1 MNKEANTTDFNQ
13 AIPVS
18 VREVE
23 TYYPQNRAAW
33 RQWLEENHQSKQ
45 AVWLIYYT
53 KKSNIPSISWREA
66 VDEALCFGWID
77 STRKKVDDSSS
88 IQYFS
93 KRKPKS
99 IWSKINKEIVQ
110 VLIENNSMTKAG
122 FESIEIAKQNGS
134 WIILDEVE
142 ELVIP
147 DDLEL
152 AFIRHSGSKEYF
164 LSLSKSKI
172 KIVLSWI
179 VLAKRAETRQ
189 KRIDE
194 VAESMG
200 KKQMPK
206 QLK

>member
-1 MNKEANTTDFNQ
+1 MSKE
-13 AIPVS
+13 I
-18 VREVE
+18 E
-23 TYYPQNRAAW
+23 TYYPQSREEW
-33 RQWLEENHQSKQ
+33 RQWLEENHQSESSI
-45 AVWLIYYT
+45 WLVYYT

-110 VLIENNSMTKAG
+110 SLIDNNRMTKAG

-134 WIILDEVE
+134 WTILDEVE
-142 ELVIP
+142 ELIIP

-152 AFIRHSGSKEYF
+152 AFTRYSGSKAYF
-164 LSLSKSKI
+164 LSLSKSTKKI
-172 KIVLSWI
+172 LLSWI
-179 VLAKRAETRQ
+179 VLAKRQETKQ
-189 KRIDE
+189 KRIEE

-200 KKQMPK
+200 GKQMPK

>member
-1 MNKEANTTDFNQ
+1 MSK
-13 AIPVS
+13 
-18 VREVE
+18 EVE

-33 RQWLEENHQSKQ
+33 RQWLEENHQSKSSI
-45 AVWLIYYT
+45 WLVYYT

-110 VLIENNSMTKAG
+110 SLIDNKRMTKAG

-134 WIILDEVE
+134 WTILDEVE
-142 ELVIP
+142 ELIIP

-152 AFIRHSGSKEYF
+152 AFTRYSGSKEYF
-164 LSLSKSKI
+164 LSLSKSTKKI
-172 KIVLSWI
+172 LLSWI
-179 VLAKRAETRQ
+179 VLAKRQETKQ
-189 KRIDE
+189 KRIE
-194 VAESMG
+194 EIAESMG
-200 KKQMPK
+200 GKQMPK
-206 QLK
+206 PLK

>member
-1 MNKEANTTDFNQ
+1 MSKE
-13 AIPVS
+13 I
-18 VREVE
+18 E
-23 TYYPQNRAAW
+23 TYYPQSREEW
-33 RQWLEENHQSKQ
+33 RQWLEENHQSESSI
-45 AVWLIYYT
+45 WLVYYT
-53 KKSNIPSISWREA
+53 KKSNTPSISWREA

-110 VLIENNSMTKAG
+110 SLIDNNRMTKAG

-134 WIILDEVE
+134 WTILDEVE
-142 ELVIP
+142 ELIIP

-152 AFIRHSGSKEYF
+152 AFTRYSGSKEYF
-164 LSLSKSKI
+164 LSLSKSTKKI
-172 KIVLSWI
+172 LLSWI
-179 VLAKRAETRQ
+179 VLAKRQETKQ
-189 KRIDE
+189 KRIEE

-200 KKQMPK
+200 GKQMPK

>member
-1 MNKEANTTDFNQ
+1 MSKE
-13 AIPVS
+13 I
-18 VREVE
+18 E
-23 TYYPQNRAAW
+23 TYYPQSRAAW
-33 RQWLEENHQSKQ
+33 RQWLEENHQSESSI
-45 AVWLIYYT
+45 WLVYYT

-110 VLIENNSMTKAG
+110 SLIDNNKMTKAG

-134 WIILDEVE
+134 WTILDEVE
-142 ELVIP
+142 ELIIP
-147 DDLEL
+147 NDLEL
-152 AFIRHSGSKEYF
+152 AFTRYGGSKEYF
-164 LSLSKSKI
+164 LSVSKSTKKI
-172 KIVLSWI
+172 LLSWI
-179 VLAKRAETRQ
+179 VLAKRQETKQ
-189 KRIDE
+189 KRIEE

-200 KKQMPK
+200 GKQIPK